1 MATTHDHE
9 AKEILETLL
18 HRRGEVRLEAEVRPL
33 KSQRADLLF
42 VPHEKRDATLEAL
55 GVLDRMT
62 AHACLLEPFSDAP
75 SADDVRECLRKLL
88 NHRHARTLKR
98 PALLAAERSWL
109 LCAGRPTSALD
120 ALGCTVM
127 RGWPRGFYEL
137 RGLAIALVALPE
149 LPLRDDTLAL
159 RLLGV
164 GETRARAVDALCE
177 ASSGLPARSELIEIV
192 VEFNELRA
200 SLTRDATE
208 VSMLDVTRARAMLK
222 RERDEGRDEGRNE
235 GRAAGLRTAIEVYC
249 EALGIALDETQRA
262 WIASANAEEL
272 DERLA
277 SLRASRAWR

>member
-18 HRRGEVRLEAEVRPL
+18 HRRGEVRSEAEVRPL

-98 PALLAAERSWL
+98 PARLAAERSWL

-137 RGLAIALVALPE
+137 RGLAVALVALPE

-164 GETRARAVDALCE
+164 GETRSARCRRALRCVERPARALGAHRDRGRIQRAARLAHTRRHGGFDARCHQGQGH
-177 ASSGLPARSELIEIV
+177 AQ
-192 VEFNELRA
+192 
-200 SLTRDATE
+200 
-208 VSMLDVTRARAMLK
+208 
-222 RERDEGRDEGRNE
+222 RERDEGR
-235 GRAAGLRTAIEVYC
+235 ASGLRTAIEVYC
-249 EALGIALDETQRA
+249 EAAGIALDETQRA
-262 WIASANAEEL
+262 WIASANADEL

-277 SLRASRAWR
+277 SLRAARAWR